1 MKKAIVFALFI
12 GLLGIVPML
21 HADCGKIGIG
31 QRPPAI
37 PLDPPSNE
45 IPDITGGGGAV
56 PPVPIPSDGDGMVGI
71 PGDGNDSDT
80 IEGELSLYRESRQQ
94 ALVAWNGKEQMLFLT
109 TNEQSVAG
117 TRALISIMPLPG
129 APIDIKESERAV
141 ITRARNLVE
150 KKILEHPGRSSMDGA
165 FPLVFKTEIGVHKIF
180 VWKIDSI
187 DTLRNDINQFI
198 AKTYGKEYS
207 ALISKEGYEIIKSY
221 NDRGFQYFAFDLVLA
236 DGNTEKTKVTI
247 MYHYKSN
254 FAFYP
259 VAISQVGG
267 TGRSTIL
274 LTMLSPGGFNKVG
287 VSLGGMDADTLRTA
301 RQGGVEVDINLAELR
316 SITPALATFF
326 GNVGGAKGRIFE
338 FTGNLDGSNK
348 DGLPGLNKDVILWS
362 E

>member
-1 MKKAIVFALFI
+1 MKKAVVFALII
-12 GLLGIVPML
+12 GLTSVVSTL

-31 QRPPAI
+31 KRPPSI
-37 PLDPPSNE
+37 PLDPPKND
-45 IPDITGGGGAV
+45 IPDIPKGGGGGADI
-56 PPVPIPSDGDGMVGI
+56 PPVPPDGD
-71 PGDGNDSDT
+71 DGLVPRGKDSD
-80 IEGELSLYRESRQQ
+80 IIDGSLSLYKESRQQ

-129 APIDIKESERAV
+129 APIAIKESERAV
-141 ITRARNLVE
+141 ITRARNLVD
-150 KKILEHPGRSSMDGA
+150 KKIAEAGKTLDSGLA
-165 FPLVFKTEIGVHKIF
+165 LVFKTEIGVHKIF

-207 ALISKEGYEIIKSY
+207 ALISKEGYDIIKKY
-221 NDRGFQYFAFDLVLA
+221 NESGFKYFAFDLVLA
-236 DGNTEKTKVTI
+236 DGKAEKTKVTI

-267 TGRSTIL
+267 TGVSTIA
-274 LTMLSPGGFNKVG
+274 LTMISPGGFNKVG
-287 VSLGGMDADTLRTA
+287 VSMGGMDEAMLRNA
-301 RQGGVEVDINLAELR
+301 RKGGIEVDLSLNDLR
-316 SITPALATFF
+316 SITPPLADFF
-326 GNVGGAKGRIFE
+326 ANTGKAKGRIFE

-348 DGLPGLNKDVILWS
+348 NNLPGLNKDVILWS